1 MRSRALEHTY
11 ARANWGLKFRPDAN
25 TVLWLPGQDD
35 PQSAT
40 IRDRSG
46 KGNDGA
52 ITGATWAQTGQGL
65 WYLVLDGT
73 DDYVT
78 VTDSPSLD
86 ITAAITLKAWVYS
99 GDVTRAAQ
107 SIIAKTTN
115 WGTDGAYE
123 MRFQGDNLRFGF
135 YNGAFKNY
143 TGGFSHVNNTWYHLV
158 ATYNSARIELY
169 SNTAQEIG
177 SAIVSSLVPDN
188 ADVQIG
194 VNNQAGLSND
204 LLGRIALVEIHNKAW
219 TLQEVI
225 NSREQERHLF
235 GV

>member
-1 MRSRALEHTY
+1 MRSPALRQGRSNH
-11 ARANWGLKFRPDAN
+11 GLNFRPDAN

-35 PQSAT
+35 AYSAT

-46 KGNDGA
+46 NGNDGT
-52 ITGATWAQTGQGL
+52 ITGATWGKTGQGL

-73 DDYVT
+73 DDYIT

-107 SIIAKTTN
+107 SLIAKSTN

-123 MRFQGDNLRFGF
+123 MRFQSDKLRFGF

-143 TGGFSHVNNTWYHLV
+143 TGGQAHVNNTWYHLV

-169 SNTAQEIG
+169 TDAVAEVG
-177 SAIVSSLVPDN
+177 SAIASSLVPDSAN
-188 ADVQIG
+188 VQIG
-194 VNNQAGLSND
+194 VDNQAGLSND
-204 LLGRIALVEIHNKAW
+204 LLGGIALAEIHNKAW
-219 TLQEVI
+219 TLQEVK
-225 NSREQERHLF
+225 NNRNQERHLF